1 MRTLSGRPGH
11 IALIALIGAAVPGIT
26 GCDDDILGSSAF
38 EAEEPFSFAVELTSQ
53 TRIRLTGINSL
64 IVVTGVA
71 ATDSVRVSGTRSV
84 RSESLADAEEHLPDL
99 EVRVESDADE
109 VAVRTIQPANS
120 GGRNYQVD
128 YQLTVPD
135 DFETTIVN
143 ANGTITVDNIN
154 NTVSVI
160 NANGEITLAQI
171 TGNIFADQGNGEV
184 ACEAT
189 LPLDGTFDIAVGNGE
204 IALAIS
210 DTTSAQL
217 SASVG
222 TGDIDTF
229 GLDLQNESRTATTL
243 SGTLGGGRGTIALSV
258 GNGTITVSGT

>member
-1 MRTLSGRPGH
+1 MRTPSGRPGQ
-11 IALIALIGAAVPGIT
+11 IALIALIGAAIPGIT
-26 GCDDDILGSSAF
+26 GCEDDILGSNAF
-38 EAEEPFSFAVELTSQ
+38 KAEEPFSLAVELTSQ

-99 EVRVESDADE
+99 EVRVESVADE
-109 VAVRTIQPANS
+109 IAVRTIQPANS
-120 GGRNYQVD
+120 AGRNYQVD
-128 YQLTVPD
+128 YQLTVPS

-143 ANGTITVDNIN
+143 ANGTITVDDMN

-160 NANGEITLAQI
+160 NANGTIILARI
-171 TGNIFADQGNGEV
+171 DGNIFADLGNGEV
-184 ACEAT
+184 QCDAT
-189 LPLDGTFDIAVGNGE
+189 LPLDGTIDIAVGNGE
-204 IALAIS
+204 IALAIPDS
-210 DTTSAQL
+210 TSAML
-217 SASVG
+217 SASIG

-229 GLDLQNESRTATTL
+229 GLDLQNEIRTATALT
-243 SGTLGGGRGTIALSV
+243 GTLGAGRGTIALGV

>member
-1 MRTLSGRPGH
+1 MRSLSGRSGQ
-11 IALIALIGAAVPGIT
+11 IALIALIGAAVPGIM
-26 GCDDDILGSSAF
+26 GCDDDILGSNAF
-38 EAEEPFSFAVELTSQ
+38 KAEEPFSLAVELTSQ

-109 VAVRTIQPANS
+109 VAVWTIQPASS

-128 YQLTVPD
+128 YQLTVPS
-135 DFETTIVN
+135 DFETNIVN
-143 ANGTITVDNIN
+143 ANGTITVDDMD

-160 NANGEITLAQI
+160 NANGTIILSRISA
-171 TGNIFADQGNGEV
+171 NIFADQGNGEV
-184 ACEAT
+184 QCEAT
-189 LPLDGTFDIAVGNGE
+189 LPLDGTIDIAVGNGE
-204 IALAIS
+204 IELVIP

-217 SASVG
+217 SASIG

-229 GLDLQNESRTATTL
+229 GLALQNEIRTATTL
-243 SGTLGGGRGTIALSV
+243 TGTLSAGRGTIDLSV